1 MAGEAQA
8 TGDGCLTYVEE
19 RLKSSLKLKD
29 DVWQRFLDSEY
40 RCASWASSG
49 WQPGGEQEE
58 QRTVARML
66 TDGRWLLRMQGG
78 AY

>member
-8 TGDGCLTYVEE
+8 TGDGCLTYLEE

-40 RCASWASSG
+40 RCASWASLAGNLVGDSG
-49 WQPGGEQEE
+49 
-58 QRTVARML
+58 
-66 TDGRWLLRMQGG
+66 
-78 AY
+78 